1 MAETWRDRLARSI
14 EATGRSHRDIS
25 LAAGAGS
32 GYVNSLINDGKEPG
46 IDKLLKVC
54 EAAKVSIYY
63 VLGGFDITPDKEE
76 LLRLLSQVDPEVQQS
91 VLTLLRQRQP
101 DEAGSRRRA

>member
-14 EATGRSHRDIS
+14 ELTGKSHREIS
-25 LAAGAGS
+25 LAAGVGT
-32 GYVNSLINDGKEPG
+32 GYVNSLFNDNKEPG

-54 EAAKVSIYY
+54 NAANVSIYY
-63 VLGGFDITPDKEE
+63 VLGGFDVTPDKEE